1 MLSFTTSWKKVL
13 LLNAFFSLTS
23 LLFVANCACIFA
35 PNSIMILLFDYC
47 LLAFVFSLALIFLLL
62 ACDPIE
68 TADLSV
74 DVLPS

>member
-1 MLSFTTSWKKVL
+1 MEKSTPAKR
-13 LLNAFFSLTS
+13 FFFLTS
-23 LLFVANCACIFA
+23 ILFVANCACIFA

-47 LLAFVFSLALIFLLL
+47 LLAFVFSLALIFPLL

-74 DVLPS
+74 DVLPSW